1 MAKRTKKKIDKSS
14 LLKFTTIALSI
25 ITIALVTLLVF
36 ELKRSNEI
44 ANKEVEPIISFYQS
58 FLPLRKWEISSPDV
72 KAQSAVAVLIEDGNR
87 KFLFEKNSKVSLPI
101 ASITKL
107 MTVLVA
113 MEEYQLDDQLV
124 VSENAFLKGVLG
136 PNSIYPAE
144 RYSVKDLIYAS
155 LIESNNA
162 AAQTLA
168 ENMTSFEQYQSD
180 SLFVSKMNK
189 KAIDLGMTHTYFSNP
204 SGLDPEDGF
213 EINRSSPEDL
223 VILVEYLLE
232 KPVVW
237 EALLTERYDL
247 RTADG
252 LFKST
257 IINTNELLNKRDD
270 IKGGKTG
277 NTPRA
282 GRNFLAVFEVD
293 GKTIVTIVFNSPS
306 RFNDTNLML
315 NWIEEAYYWKKI

>member
-1 MAKRTKKKIDKSS
+1 MARRTKKKIDKSS

-36 ELKRSNEI
+36 ESKRSNEI
-44 ANKEVEPIISFYQS
+44 ANKEVEPIVGFYQS
-58 FLPLRKWEISSPDV
+58 FLPLRKWEISSPDI

-237 EALLTERYDL
+237 EALLTERYNL

-257 IINTNELLNKRDD
+257 IINTNELLNKRDG

-282 GRNFLAVFEVD
+282 GRNFLAVFEIND
-293 GKTIVTIVFNSPS
+293 KTIVTIVFNSPS